1 MEHQFVTISVPRVDW
16 VYPIA
21 SCGGAA
27 LGYFVR
33 RKRSGYSPIP
43 QEIRWDCAVL
53 IGLAAV
59 IGAYAIGPISYWWG
73 TGYVEGR
80 SVISALLFGWIVTEV
95 IKAILGIR
103 RSIGDPI
110 ALPLAL
116 AFGGGRIGCIFA
128 HCCDGGSQPGAI
140 AFTHDGREYFPTGLY
155 EVAFHL
161 GWAGVLFWCS
171 KRGLYRGQQLRV
183 YLGSYCIYRF
193 VTEYWRGYPVNHYG
207 FTVYQILCGVFLMVI
222 GATVSIERGRTR

>member
-1 MEHQFVTISVPRVDW
+1 MTISVPRLDW

-27 LGYFVR
+27 LGYFFR
-33 RKRSGYSPIP
+33 RTRNGSSPIP

-80 SVISALLFGWIVTEV
+80 SVISALIFGWLGTEI
-95 IKAILGIR
+95 IKAMLDLR
-103 RSIGDPI
+103 QSIGDPI

-116 AFGGGRIGCIFA
+116 AFVGGRIGCIFA
-128 HCCDGGSQPGAI
+128 HCCDGGSQPGII
-140 AFTHDGREYFPTGLY
+140 AFTHDGLQYFPTGLY
-155 EVAFHL
+155 EGAFHL
-161 GWAGVLFWCS
+161 GWAGILLFFR
-171 KRGLYRGQQLRV
+171 KRGLCQGQQLRV

-193 VTEYWRGYPVNHYG
+193 VTEYWRGYPVNQHG
-207 FTVYQILCGVFLMVI
+207 LTVYQMLCGVFLMVI
-222 GATVSIERGRTR
+222 GATVCVERGRSR